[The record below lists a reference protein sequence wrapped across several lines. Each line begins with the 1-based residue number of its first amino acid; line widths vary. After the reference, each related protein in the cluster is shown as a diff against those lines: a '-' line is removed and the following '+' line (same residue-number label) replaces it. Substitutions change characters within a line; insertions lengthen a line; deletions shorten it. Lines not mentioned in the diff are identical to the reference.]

1 MRVITGAAR
10 GRRLLEPQGM
20 AVRPTTDMVKEAM
33 FNIIQF
39 DIEGRR
45 VLDLFAGTGQL
56 GIECLSRGAREC
68 VFVDES
74 ARSVRLV
81 RANLERC
88 NMSAR
93 VEQTDS
99 IAFLSRAGK
108 FDLIL
113 LDPPYDSN
121 LLENALEVIRNVDIL
136 NDGGI
141 IVCES
146 RKEKIL
152 PELAAPY
159 RRALE
164 RSYGKVR
171 LTVYKKDN
179 CPGSFD
185 PMTLGHLNIVRRTSR
200 IFERVVVLVMVN
212 ANKRS
217 PMFTIDERVDMI
229 KRIVSPFPNVS
240 VETYD
245 GLLAEYAKRY
255 GEAVIVKGLRA
266 GTDFENEFQMAQI
279 NKTINP
285 GLETMFLTSSEKYTF
300 LSSSVVRELAGY
312 GADLS
317 DFVPREIIDEVLA
330 KAQGGKKNG

>member
-1 MRVITGAAR
+1 
-10 GRRLLEPQGM
+10 
-20 AVRPTTDMVKEAM
+20 
-33 FNIIQF
+33 
-39 DIEGRR
+39 
-45 VLDLFAGTGQL
+45 
-56 GIECLSRGAREC
+56 
-68 VFVDES
+68 
-74 ARSVRLV
+74 
-81 RANLERC
+81 
-88 NMSAR
+88 MSAR

-179 CPGSFD
+179 
-185 PMTLGHLNIVRRTSR
+185 
-200 IFERVVVLVMVN
+200 
-212 ANKRS
+212 
-217 PMFTIDERVDMI
+217 
-229 KRIVSPFPNVS
+229 
-240 VETYD
+240 
-245 GLLAEYAKRY
+245 
-255 GEAVIVKGLRA
+255 
-266 GTDFENEFQMAQI
+266 
-279 NKTINP
+279 
-285 GLETMFLTSSEKYTF
+285 
-300 LSSSVVRELAGY
+300 
-312 GADLS
+312 
-317 DFVPREIIDEVLA
+317 
-330 KAQGGKKNG
+330 

>member
-81 RANLERC
+81 RENLERC

-121 LLENALEVIRNVDIL
+121 LLENALEVIRNVDIV

-141 IVCES
+141 VVCES

-179 CPGSFD
+179 
-185 PMTLGHLNIVRRTSR
+185 
-200 IFERVVVLVMVN
+200 
-212 ANKRS
+212 
-217 PMFTIDERVDMI
+217 
-229 KRIVSPFPNVS
+229 
-240 VETYD
+240 
-245 GLLAEYAKRY
+245 
-255 GEAVIVKGLRA
+255 
-266 GTDFENEFQMAQI
+266 
-279 NKTINP
+279 
-285 GLETMFLTSSEKYTF
+285 
-300 LSSSVVRELAGY
+300 
-312 GADLS
+312 
-317 DFVPREIIDEVLA
+317 
-330 KAQGGKKNG
+330 